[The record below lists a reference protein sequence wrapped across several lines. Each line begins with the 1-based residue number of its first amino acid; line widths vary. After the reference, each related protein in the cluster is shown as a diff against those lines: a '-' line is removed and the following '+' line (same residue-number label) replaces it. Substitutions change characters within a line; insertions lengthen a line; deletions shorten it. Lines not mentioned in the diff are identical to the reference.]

1 MTRGRLVWVRR
12 LSFAAVLVVAAF
24 TPGGPVPGGFAAQC
38 QTIQCQSA
46 GTVRWIRSLPGSWVV
61 QNGMTGTV
69 PAQGQAYA
77 ALGSGVA
84 AVGLGM
90 TVSAYADGSG
100 QPLWTAG
107 LTGFQPGAA
116 IISVRVWPGVV
127 TVGVALPAVAGTG
140 SRAGPVRDEVVLRAA
155 TGRLLRVYPAAQFGG
170 AVTASAA
177 RTVIVGQRSVTSYAN
192 HTGKVIWSRATGPV
206 PQPWQVDGN
215 HLYMAVAAGGQL
227 GATVA
232 ALHRIDLNT
241 GAEREVRP
249 RGQAFTGTLSLAFSG
264 AVLFADASAVR
275 AYGETTGRL
284 LWRFPGALADA
295 VDAVAGRLYLL
306 SGNTLI
312 EVDPGTGRTLAHV
325 AGAAAASSSGLYA
338 VRNGD
343 VLGID
348 HGAVGKAWGYDVAA
362 QQVLWT
368 SRPLPWPHYFVDLS
382 GIGGSAPP
390 GQDAVLLA
398 ICGQVGT
405 EPAGTTSTPCTKP
418 ELTVL
423 NR

>member
-1 MTRGRLVWVRR
+1 
-12 LSFAAVLVVAAF
+12 
-24 TPGGPVPGGFAAQC
+24 
-38 QTIQCQSA
+38 
-46 GTVRWIRSLPGSWVV
+46 
-61 QNGMTGTV
+61 
-69 PAQGQAYA
+69 
-77 ALGSGVA
+77 
-84 AVGLGM
+84 
-90 TVSAYADGSG
+90 
-100 QPLWTAG
+100 
-107 LTGFQPGAA
+107 
-116 IISVRVWPGVV
+116 VV
-127 TVGVALPAVAGTG
+127 TVGVTLPAVAGAG
-140 SRAGPVRDEVVLRAA
+140 SRKGPVRDEAVLRAA

-170 AVTASAA
+170 AVSASAA

-192 HTGKVIWSRATGPV
+192 RTGKVVWSRATGPV

-215 HLYMAVAAGGQL
+215 HLYMAVPAGGHL
-227 GATVA
+227 GGTVA
-232 ALHRIDLNT
+232 ALRRIDLNT

-264 AVLFADASAVR
+264 SVLFADASAVR

-284 LWRFPGALADA
+284 LWHFPGALPDA

-312 EVDPGTGRTLAHV
+312 EVDPRTGRTLAHV

-338 VRNGD
+338 VRHGD

-348 HGAVGKAWGYDVAA
+348 HGALGKAWGYDVAA

-405 EPAGTTSTPCTKP
+405 QPAGSAPTPCTKP

>member
-1 MTRGRLVWVRR
+1 M
-12 LSFAAVLVVAAF
+12 
-24 TPGGPVPGGFAAQC
+24 
-38 QTIQCQSA
+38 
-46 GTVRWIRSLPGSWVV
+46 
-61 QNGMTGTV
+61 
-69 PAQGQAYA
+69 
-77 ALGSGVA
+77 
-84 AVGLGM
+84 
-90 TVSAYADGSG
+90 
-100 QPLWTAG
+100 
-107 LTGFQPGAA
+107 
-116 IISVRVWPGVV
+116 
-127 TVGVALPAVAGTG
+127 
-140 SRAGPVRDEVVLRAA
+140 
-155 TGRLLRVYPAAQFGG
+155 
-170 AVTASAA
+170 
-177 RTVIVGQRSVTSYAN
+177 
-192 HTGKVIWSRATGPV
+192 
-206 PQPWQVDGN
+206 DGN
-215 HLYMAVAAGGQL
+215 HLYMAVAAGRHL

-232 ALHRIDLNT
+232 ALRRIDLNT

-249 RGQAFTGTLSLAFSG
+249 RGQAFTGTLSLAFGG

-295 VDAVAGRLYLL
+295 ADAVAGRLYLL

-338 VRNGD
+338 VRDGD

-405 EPAGTTSTPCTKP
+405 QPAGTTSTPCTKP